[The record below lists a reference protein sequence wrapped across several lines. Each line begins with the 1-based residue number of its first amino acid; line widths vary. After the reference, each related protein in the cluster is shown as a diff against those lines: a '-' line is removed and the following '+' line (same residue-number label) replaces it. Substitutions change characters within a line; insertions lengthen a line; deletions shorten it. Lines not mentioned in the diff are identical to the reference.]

1 MFFSSPW
8 LRVPQDP
15 DGEVELDEWS
25 SFLNSLQ
32 VKRPQAPQ
40 WLDSK
45 LPDWLRLPSKK
56 HFLFFFIPLAT
67 YGIGWW
73 HGGKSQLPE
82 VQGQQGDYYFH
93 PPIPMNELANPPI
106 PYSYNIAPNAKNYSA
121 PVKMPATPLF
131 IPFTKN
137 HKMLE
142 QTVLSYIA
150 VGWPRSD
157 IVVIDNTGTMDA
169 NAKGLLSPNN
179 LFYLNYDL
187 LRKRY
192 GVSVLRTPTLL
203 NFSQLQNFMISA
215 AMSRGWA
222 YFFWSHQ
229 DVIVVSREGNDP
241 FKGFYDNILESLTRL
256 KATMGP
262 EAGEDR
268 WVIAFY
274 SYDWLTVV
282 NVSPLAL
289 VGQWDVF
296 IPYYATDCDWY
307 HRAHM
312 AGLKLLVED
321 VGLIFDMSASLT
333 EPEKLLFGDGGDGIK
348 PNSTKFQE
356 LIVALEAKG
365 RVGTGP
371 DPPDYSDRFFWQTE
385 IMGGW
390 GEPWTYNPDGLTR
403 AYKAMGSA
411 GRIIFSAKWGLPEA
425 SCELFREKIKAQ
437 REAWS
442 FP

>member
-32 VKRPQAPQ
+32 VKRPQAQ
-40 WLDSK
+40 WLDSR

-157 IVVIDNTGTMDA
+157 IVVIDNT
-169 NAKGLLSPNN
+169 
-179 LFYLNYDL
+179 
-187 LRKRY
+187 
-192 GVSVLRTPTLL
+192 
-203 NFSQLQNFMISA
+203 
-215 AMSRGWA
+215 
-222 YFFWSHQ
+222 
-229 DVIVVSREGNDP
+229 VSREGNDP

-333 EPEKLLFGDGGDGIK
+333 GPEKLLFGDGGDGIK

-371 DPPDYSDRFFWQTE
+371 DPPDYPDRFFWQTE

>member
-157 IVVIDNTGTMDA
+157 IVVIDNT
-169 NAKGLLSPNN
+169 
-179 LFYLNYDL
+179 
-187 LRKRY
+187 
-192 GVSVLRTPTLL
+192 
-203 NFSQLQNFMISA
+203 
-215 AMSRGWA
+215 
-222 YFFWSHQ
+222 
-229 DVIVVSREGNDP
+229 
-241 FKGFYDNILESLTRL
+241 
-256 KATMGP
+256 
-262 EAGEDR
+262 
-268 WVIAFY
+268 
-274 SYDWLTVV
+274 V